1 MIDLLIRV
9 AVFLAEA
16 AIGLFVAALI
26 VPGFTMMPGGFVT
39 AVIVFAVCQSLVS
52 LATTALSRKYA
63 SWLLV
68 GVGLISTLI
77 ALFVAS
83 LFEGGIAISG
93 ASAWVLA
100 TLIVWAVS
108 SLASWA
114 LRTFLLKEPRR
125 S

>member
-1 MIDLLIRV
+1 MINILVRV

-16 AIGLFVAALI
+16 ALGLFVAALI
-26 VPGFTMMPGGFVT
+26 VTGFTVTPGGFMT
-39 AVIVFAVCQSLVS
+39 AVVIFAVAQLLVS
-52 LATTALSRKYA
+52 KAATALSRKYA
-63 SWLLV
+63 SWLMI

-83 LFEGGIAISG
+83 LFDGGITISG
-93 ASAWVLA
+93 ASAWILA

-114 LRTFLLKEPRR
+114 LRTFLVKEPRR